1 MFKVDE
7 EMVDLTLTAAG
18 KHAPRFAVN
27 VSNKLFTADEL
38 KNGMLSP
45 QKSTK
50 SRKSLSPRRAQLL
63 KGMYYVTWNN

>member
-7 EMVDLTLTAAG
+7 EMVDLTLTAG

-50 SRKSLSPRRAQLL
+50 NRILC
-63 KGMYYVTWNN
+63 V